1 MQDLGNKNLTK
12 RGLEEKA
19 VKIFQMVHQ
28 WKSFELSTVPV
39 CHAIYFRLTT
49 LFNTNLSS
57 TDNSLFQKINRNTGN
72 TKCKWVMRSILFHM
86 VYH

>member
-12 RGLEEKA
+12 RGVRKKA

-39 CHAIYFRLTT
+39 CHAIYFRLTL
-49 LFNTNLSS
+49 LFNTNLNS
-57 TDNSLFQKINRNTGN
+57 TVINRNTEN
-72 TKCKWVMRSILFHM
+72 TKCKWVMSSILFHM
-86 VYH
+86 VYY